1 MRILSY
7 SRLMAGIVATQKFRT
22 KMRCASE
29 SINRGGLPGDSM
41 MLQRAAGMAALSRQ
55 LINWSFL
62 LVLTPYVL
70 TTHAG
75 GQARMQRVPPNTS
88 VQEGVVR
95 LADSNIE
102 YFSQGQGE
110 SIVLLP
116 FGGLTVGYMQELS
129 QDLADA
135 GYRVVRIN
143 FRGSGKSTGSGE
155 GITLHTLAADVAGV
169 IGVLKLGKVNI
180 AGHAFGNRVARTLA
194 ADHPELVRSV
204 ILFAAGGKVPPDPS
218 GEHALQA
225 IFNPASTDEDILR
238 QMKYMVGDASEIPM
252 AWQAIKPC
260 RAPQAAGIQ
269 RTAMQNTPLKDW
281 WAPPGEAKYLILQG
295 TNDQIAPPENGALLK
310 QELGERATL
319 VSFPGAGHLFIVTEP
334 NKGAAAVVF
343 FLGQTRT

>member
-1 MRILSY
+1 MQGAPSNA
-7 SRLMAGIVATQKFRT
+7 SGQEGIVK
-22 KMRCASE
+22 
-29 SINRGGLPGDSM
+29 
-41 MLQRAAGMAALSRQ
+41 
-55 LINWSFL
+55 
-62 LVLTPYVL
+62 
-70 TTHAG
+70 
-75 GQARMQRVPPNTS
+75 
-88 VQEGVVR
+88 

-102 YFSQGQGE
+102 YFSQGHGE

-143 FRGSGKSTGSGE
+143 FRGSGASTGSE
-155 GITLHTLAADVAGV
+155 KNVTLHTLADDVAGV
-169 IGVLKLGKVNI
+169 IETLKLGKVDI

-204 ILFAAGGKVPPDPS
+204 ILFAAGGKVPPDPP
-218 GEHALQA
+218 GERALQA
-225 IFNPASTDEDILR
+225 IFNPASTDTDILS
-238 QMKYMVGDASEIPM
+238 QMKYMVGNAVEIPM

-260 RAPQAAGIQ
+260 RAPQVAGTQ

-281 WAPPGEAKYLILQG
+281 WAPPGEAKYLVLQG

-334 NKGAAAVVF
+334 KKAAAAVVS
-343 FLGQTRT
+343 FLRQTGT

>member
-1 MRILSY
+1 MKLLRT
-7 SRLMAGIVATQKFRT
+7 AGKA
-22 KMRCASE
+22 
-29 SINRGGLPGDSM
+29 P
-41 MLQRAAGMAALSRQ
+41 LSRQ
-55 LINWSFL
+55 LISWTCL
-62 LVLTPYVL
+62 LVVTPYLL
-70 TTHAG
+70 TTHASE
-75 GQARMQRVPPNTS
+75 QARMQGAPSNAS
-88 VQEGVVR
+88 GQEGIVK

-102 YFSQGQGE
+102 YFSQGHGE

-143 FRGSGKSTGSGE
+143 FRGSGASTGSE
-155 GITLHTLAADVAGV
+155 KNVTLHTLADDVAGV
-169 IGVLKLGKVNI
+169 IETLKLGKVDI

-204 ILFAAGGKVPPDPS
+204 ILFAAGGKVPPDPP
-218 GEHALQA
+218 GERALQA
-225 IFNPASTDEDILR
+225 IFNPASTDTDILS
-238 QMKYMVGDASEIPM
+238 QMKYMVGNAVEIPM

-260 RAPQAAGIQ
+260 RAPQVAGTQ

-281 WAPPGEAKYLILQG
+281 WAPPGEAKYLVLQG

-334 NKGAAAVVF
+334 KKAAAAVVS
-343 FLGQTRT
+343 FLRQTGT